1 MAILH
6 RGPGAHGRVRRFW
19 SGAYL
24 RFQGG
29 RCRLCAFRDGTLHR
43 EYWHAPARFL
53 EMFKSNYY
61 ADLSLDTWMAWTPP
75 KLIDA
80 HLKLD
85 QQVMNPLRKDKAP
98 VVP

>member
-1 MAILH
+1 
-6 RGPGAHGRVRRFW
+6 
-19 SGAYL
+19 
-24 RFQGG
+24 
-29 RCRLCAFRDGTLHR
+29 
-43 EYWHAPARFL
+43 
-53 EMFKSNYY
+53 MFKSNYY

-98 VVP
+98 VVPT